1 MLKSLEI
8 ENIAVIEKVS
18 IDFES
23 GFNVLTGETGAG
35 KSIIIDSI
43 NAVLGLRTSRDLVR
57 TGASHALV
65 IAEFSPVSKAVE
77 DFLYQMDIEPE
88 PDNLILQRR
97 IGADGKSACR
107 INGKPVTAG
116 TMKALGEMLV
126 NIHGQHDSQKLLDA
140 EKHYLYIDEQLG
152 DSDIL
157 ERYHTSYAGLVKTL
171 KELKALKTDEQA
183 KQRRVEQLR
192 YEIDEIEKAAIEPGE
207 KEKLLKEKE
216 LIHSLASLTD
226 ALQYAKLA
234 LSGDDETPGAEG
246 LIQSALSK
254 TEGEGDTYLG
264 EINASLAAAADAVG
278 RVGEEIR
285 AKLDTLDFSPERAD
299 QIEERLGIFYA
310 FANRY
315 GKSEEEIAAY
325 LENAKKELDSIVYAD
340 KRKAQLES
348 EFEQHKEQTY
358 RLALELSEKRRKTAE
373 AFEKRVE
380 NELWFLNMQSA
391 QFKVNFKDGPISK
404 TGIDTIEFLISVNAG
419 EALKPLSA
427 VASGGELSRI
437 MLAFRAVLGEK
448 EAVPTLIF
456 DEIDTGV
463 SGRAAGK
470 VGMKLKEVSKNA
482 QVICVTHLAQIAAMA
497 STHFLIH
504 KQVAEGRTYTNV
516 RPLDFE
522 GRQYEIAR
530 IMGGMNINELMLENA
545 KQLLKEFENDNI

>member
-18 IDFES
+18 IDFEG

-57 TGASHALV
+57 TGASYALV

-116 TMKALGEMLV
+116 TMKMLGEMLV

-171 KELKALKTDEQA
+171 KELKSLKTDEQA

-254 TEGEGDTYLG
+254 TEGAGDTYLG

-278 RVGEEIR
+278 RAGEEIR

-325 LENAKKELDSIVYAD
+325 LENAKKELESIVYAD

-427 VASGGELSRI
+427 VASGGELSRF
-437 MLAFRAVLGEK
+437 MLAFGAVLGEK

>member
-107 INGKPVTAG
+107 INDKPVTAG

>member
-18 IDFES
+18 IDFEG

-57 TGASHALV
+57 TGASYALV

-254 TEGEGDTYLG
+254 TEGAGDTYLG

-278 RVGEEIR
+278 RAGEEIR

>member
-18 IDFES
+18 IDFEG

-57 TGASHALV
+57 TGASYALV

-116 TMKALGEMLV
+116 TMKMLGEMLV

-171 KELKALKTDEQA
+171 KELKSLKTDEQA

-254 TEGEGDTYLG
+254 TEGAGDTYLG

-278 RVGEEIR
+278 RAGEEIR

-325 LENAKKELDSIVYAD
+325 LENAKKELESIVYAD

>member
-23 GFNVLTGETGAG
+23 GLNVLTGETGAG

-77 DFLYQMDIEPE
+77 DFLYEQDIEPE
-88 PDNLILQRR
+88 PHNLILQRR
-97 IGADGKSACR
+97 INADGKSSCR

-126 NIHGQHDSQKLLDA
+126 NIHGQHDSQKLLDT
-140 EKHYLYIDEQLG
+140 EKHYLYIDEQMG
-152 DSDIL
+152 DNDL
-157 ERYHTSYAGLVKTL
+157 LARYHDSFAGLVKTV
-171 KELKALKTDEQA
+171 KELKSLKTDEQA

-207 KEKLLKEKE
+207 KENLLKEKE
-216 LIHSLASLTD
+216 MLRSLASLTD
-226 ALQYAKLA
+226 ALQYAKQA
-234 LSGDDETPGAEG
+234 LCGDDDTPGAEG
-246 LIQSALSK
+246 LVQSALAK
-254 TEGEGDTYLG
+254 TESEGDTYLG
-264 EINASLAAAADAVG
+264 EVNTALAAAAESVSRA
-278 RVGEEIR
+278 GEEIR
-285 AKLDTLDFSPERAD
+285 TKLDSLDFSLERAE
-299 QIEERLGIFYA
+299 QIEERLSVFYA
-310 FANRY
+310 FSNRY
-315 GKSEEEIAAY
+315 GKTEEEIAAY
-325 LENAKKELDSIVYAD
+325 LENAKKELESIVYAD
-340 KRKAQLES
+340 KRKAELEA
-348 EFEQHKEQTY
+348 EFEQSKEKTY

-373 AFEKRVE
+373 EFEKRVE

-391 QFKVNFKDGPISK
+391 QFKVDFKDGPISK
-404 TGIDTIEFLISVNAG
+404 TGIDEIEFLISVNAG

-470 VGMKLKEVSKNA
+470 VGLKLKEVSKNA

-504 KQVAEGRTYTNV
+504 KQVADGRTYTNV

-545 KQLLKEFENDNI
+545 KQMLKEYENDNI

>member
-107 INGKPVTAG
+107 INGKPVTAS

-254 TEGEGDTYLG
+254 TEGAGDTYLG
-264 EINASLAAAADAVG
+264 EINAALAAAADAVG
-278 RVGEEIR
+278 RAGEEIR

-325 LENAKKELDSIVYAD
+325 LENAKKELESIVYAD

-404 TGIDTIEFLISVNAG
+404 TGIDNIEFLISVNAG

>member
-23 GFNVLTGETGAG
+23 GLNVLTGETGAG

-77 DFLYQMDIEPE
+77 DFLYEQDIEPE
-88 PDNLILQRR
+88 PHNLILQRR
-97 IGADGKSACR
+97 INADGKSSCR

-126 NIHGQHDSQKLLDA
+126 NIHGQHDSQKLLDT
-140 EKHYLYIDEQLG
+140 EKHYLYIDEQMG
-152 DSDIL
+152 DNDL
-157 ERYHTSYAGLVKTL
+157 LARYHDSFAGLVKTV
-171 KELKALKTDEQA
+171 KELKSLKTDEQA

-207 KEKLLKEKE
+207 KENLLKEKE
-216 LIHSLASLTD
+216 MLRSLASLTD
-226 ALQYAKLA
+226 ALQYAKQA
-234 LSGDDETPGAEG
+234 LCGDDDTPGAEG
-246 LIQSALSK
+246 LVQSALAK
-254 TEGEGDTYLG
+254 TESEGDTYLG
-264 EINASLAAAADAVG
+264 EVNTALAAAAESVSRA
-278 RVGEEIR
+278 GEEIR
-285 AKLDTLDFSPERAD
+285 TKLDSLDFSPERAE
-299 QIEERLGIFYA
+299 QIEERLSVFYA
-310 FANRY
+310 FSNRY
-315 GKSEEEIAAY
+315 GKTEEEIAAY
-325 LENAKKELDSIVYAD
+325 LENAKKELESIVYAD
-340 KRKAQLES
+340 KRKAELEA
-348 EFEQHKEQTY
+348 EFEQSKEKTY

-373 AFEKRVE
+373 EFEKRVE

-391 QFKVNFKDGPISK
+391 QFKVDFKDGPISK
-404 TGIDTIEFLISVNAG
+404 TGIDEIEFLISVNAG

-470 VGMKLKEVSKNA
+470 VGLKLKEVSKNA

-504 KQVAEGRTYTNV
+504 KQVADGRTYTNV

-545 KQLLKEFENDNI
+545 KQMLKEYENDNI

>member
-1 MLKSLEI
+1 
-8 ENIAVIEKVS
+8 
-18 IDFES
+18 
-23 GFNVLTGETGAG
+23 
-35 KSIIIDSI
+35 
-43 NAVLGLRTSRDLVR
+43 
-57 TGASHALV
+57 
-65 IAEFSPVSKAVE
+65 
-77 DFLYQMDIEPE
+77 
-88 PDNLILQRR
+88 
-97 IGADGKSACR
+97 
-107 INGKPVTAG
+107 
-116 TMKALGEMLV
+116 MKALGEMLV

-278 RVGEEIR
+278 RAGEEIR

>member
-23 GFNVLTGETGAG
+23 GLNVLTGETGAG

-77 DFLYQMDIEPE
+77 DFLYEQDIEPE
-88 PDNLILQRR
+88 PHNLILQRR
-97 IGADGKSACR
+97 INADGKSSCR

-116 TMKALGEMLV
+116 TMKALAEMLV
-126 NIHGQHDSQKLLDA
+126 NIPGQHDSQKLLDT
-140 EKHYLYIDEQLG
+140 EKHYLYIDEQMG
-152 DSDIL
+152 DNDL
-157 ERYHTSYAGLVKTL
+157 LARYHDSYTGLVKTV
-171 KELKALKTDEQA
+171 KELKSLKTDEQA

-207 KEKLLKEKE
+207 KENLLKEKE
-216 LIHSLASLTD
+216 MLRSLASLTD
-226 ALQYAKLA
+226 ALQYAKQVLC
-234 LSGDDETPGAEG
+234 GDDDTPGAEG
-246 LIQSALSK
+246 LVQSALAK
-254 TEGEGDTYLG
+254 TESEGDTYLG
-264 EINASLAAAADAVG
+264 EVNTALAAAAESVSRAG
-278 RVGEEIR
+278 AAIR
-285 AKLDTLDFSPERAD
+285 TKLASLDFSPERAE
-299 QIEERLGIFYA
+299 QIEERLSVFYA
-310 FANRY
+310 FSNRY
-315 GKSEEEIAAY
+315 GKTEEEIAAY
-325 LENAKKELDSIVYAD
+325 LENAKKELESIVYAD
-340 KRKAQLES
+340 KRKAELEA
-348 EFEQHKEQTY
+348 EFEQSKEKTY

-373 AFEKRVE
+373 EFEKRVE

-391 QFKVNFKDGPISK
+391 QFKVDFKDGPISK
-404 TGIDTIEFLISVNAG
+404 TGIDEIEFLISVNAG

-470 VGMKLKEVSKNA
+470 VGLKLKEVSKNA

-504 KQVAEGRTYTNV
+504 KQVADGRTYTNV

-545 KQLLKEFENDNI
+545 KQMLKEYENDNI

>member
-77 DFLYQMDIEPE
+77 DLLYQMDIEPE

-254 TEGEGDTYLG
+254 TEGAGDTYLG

-278 RVGEEIR
+278 RAGEEIR

>member
-23 GFNVLTGETGAG
+23 GLNVLTGETGAG

-77 DFLYQMDIEPE
+77 DFLYEQDIEPE
-88 PDNLILQRR
+88 PHNLILQRR
-97 IGADGKSACR
+97 INADGKSSCR

-126 NIHGQHDSQKLLDA
+126 NIHGQHDSQKLLDT
-140 EKHYLYIDEQLG
+140 EKHYLYIDEQMG
-152 DSDIL
+152 DNDL
-157 ERYHTSYAGLVKTL
+157 LARYHDSFAGLVKTV
-171 KELKALKTDEQA
+171 KELKSLKTDEQA

-207 KEKLLKEKE
+207 KENLLKEKE
-216 LIHSLASLTD
+216 MLRSLAFLTD
-226 ALQYAKLA
+226 ALQYAKQA
-234 LSGDDETPGAEG
+234 LCGDDDTPGAEG
-246 LIQSALSK
+246 LVQSALAK
-254 TEGEGDTYLG
+254 TESEGDTYLG
-264 EINASLAAAADAVG
+264 EVNTALAAAAESVSRA
-278 RVGEEIR
+278 GEEIR
-285 AKLDTLDFSPERAD
+285 TKLDSLDFSPERAE
-299 QIEERLGIFYA
+299 QIEERLSVFYA
-310 FANRY
+310 FSNRY
-315 GKSEEEIAAY
+315 GKTEEEIAAY
-325 LENAKKELDSIVYAD
+325 LENAKKELESIVYAD
-340 KRKAQLES
+340 KRKAELEA
-348 EFEQHKEQTY
+348 EFEQSKEKTY

-373 AFEKRVE
+373 EFEKRVE

-391 QFKVNFKDGPISK
+391 QFKVDFKDGPISK
-404 TGIDTIEFLISVNAG
+404 TGIDEIEFLISVNAG

-470 VGMKLKEVSKNA
+470 VGLKLKEVSKNA

-497 STHFLIH
+497 TTHFLIH
-504 KQVAEGRTYTNV
+504 KQVADGRTYTNV

-545 KQLLKEFENDNI
+545 KQMLKEYENDNI

>member
-65 IAEFSPVSKAVE
+65 IAEISPVSKAVE
-77 DFLYQMDIEPE
+77 DFLYQIDIEPE

-226 ALQYAKLA
+226 ALQYAKHA

-278 RVGEEIR
+278 RAGEEIR

>member
-23 GFNVLTGETGAG
+23 GLNVLTGETGAG

-77 DFLYQMDIEPE
+77 DFLYEQDIEPE
-88 PDNLILQRR
+88 PHNLILQRR
-97 IGADGKSACR
+97 INADGKSSCR

-126 NIHGQHDSQKLLDA
+126 NIHGQHDSQKLLDT
-140 EKHYLYIDEQLG
+140 EKHYLYIDEQMG
-152 DSDIL
+152 DNDL
-157 ERYHTSYAGLVKTL
+157 LARYHDSFAGLVKTV
-171 KELKALKTDEQA
+171 KELKSLKTDEQA

-207 KEKLLKEKE
+207 KENLLKEKE
-216 LIHSLASLTD
+216 MLRSLASLTD
-226 ALQYAKLA
+226 ALQYAKQA
-234 LSGDDETPGAEG
+234 LCGDDDTPGAEG
-246 LIQSALSK
+246 LVQSALAK
-254 TEGEGDTYLG
+254 TESEGDTYLG
-264 EINASLAAAADAVG
+264 EVNTALAAAAESVSRA
-278 RVGEEIR
+278 GEEIR
-285 AKLDTLDFSPERAD
+285 TKLDSLDFSLERAE
-299 QIEERLGIFYA
+299 QIEERLSVFYA
-310 FANRY
+310 FSNRY
-315 GKSEEEIAAY
+315 GKTEEEIAAY
-325 LENAKKELDSIVYAD
+325 LENAKKELESIAYAD
-340 KRKAQLES
+340 KRTAELEA
-348 EFEQHKEQTY
+348 EFEQSKEKTY

-373 AFEKRVE
+373 EFEKRVE

-391 QFKVNFKDGPISK
+391 QFKVDFKDGPISK
-404 TGIDTIEFLISVNAG
+404 TGIDEIEFLISVNAG

-470 VGMKLKEVSKNA
+470 VGLKLKEVSKNA

-504 KQVAEGRTYTNV
+504 KQVADGRTYTNV

-545 KQLLKEFENDNI
+545 KQMLKEYENDNI

>member
-23 GFNVLTGETGAG
+23 GLNVLTGETGAG

-77 DFLYQMDIEPE
+77 DFLYEQDIEPE
-88 PDNLILQRR
+88 PHNLILQRR
-97 IGADGKSACR
+97 INADGKSSCR

-126 NIHGQHDSQKLLDA
+126 NIHGQHDSQKLLDT
-140 EKHYLYIDEQLG
+140 EKHYLYIDEQMG
-152 DSDIL
+152 DNDL
-157 ERYHTSYAGLVKTL
+157 LARYHDSFAGLVKTV
-171 KELKALKTDEQA
+171 KELKSLKTDEQA

-207 KEKLLKEKE
+207 KENLLKEKE
-216 LIHSLASLTD
+216 MLRSLASLTD
-226 ALQYAKLA
+226 ALQYAKQA
-234 LSGDDETPGAEG
+234 LCGDDDTPGAEG
-246 LIQSALSK
+246 LVQSALAK
-254 TEGEGDTYLG
+254 TESEGDTYLG
-264 EINASLAAAADAVG
+264 EVNTALAAAAESVSRA
-278 RVGEEIR
+278 GEEIR
-285 AKLDTLDFSPERAD
+285 TKLDSLDFSLERAE
-299 QIEERLGIFYA
+299 QIEERLSVFYA
-310 FANRY
+310 FSNRY
-315 GKSEEEIAAY
+315 GKTEEEIAAY
-325 LENAKKELDSIVYAD
+325 LENAKKELESIAYAD
-340 KRKAQLES
+340 KRKAELEA
-348 EFEQHKEQTY
+348 EFEQSKEKTY

-373 AFEKRVE
+373 EFEKRVE

-391 QFKVNFKDGPISK
+391 QFKVDFKDGPISK
-404 TGIDTIEFLISVNAG
+404 TGIDEIEFLISVNAG

-470 VGMKLKEVSKNA
+470 VGLKLKEVSKNA

-504 KQVAEGRTYTNV
+504 KQVADGRTYTNV

-545 KQLLKEFENDNI
+545 KQMLKEYENDNI

>member
-18 IDFES
+18 IDFDS

-278 RVGEEIR
+278 RAGEEIR

-325 LENAKKELDSIVYAD
+325 LENAKKELESIVYAD

>member
-23 GFNVLTGETGAG
+23 GLNVLTGETGAG

-77 DFLYQMDIEPE
+77 DFLYEQDIEPE
-88 PDNLILQRR
+88 PHNLILQRR
-97 IGADGKSACR
+97 INADGKSSCR

-126 NIHGQHDSQKLLDA
+126 NIHGQHDSQKLLDT
-140 EKHYLYIDEQLG
+140 EKHYLYIDEQMG
-152 DSDIL
+152 DNDL
-157 ERYHTSYAGLVKTL
+157 LARYHDSFAGLVKTV
-171 KELKALKTDEQA
+171 KELKSLKTDEQA

-207 KEKLLKEKE
+207 KENLLKEKE
-216 LIHSLASLTD
+216 MLRSLASLTD
-226 ALQYAKLA
+226 ALQYAKQA
-234 LSGDDETPGAEG
+234 LCGDDDTPGAEG
-246 LIQSALSK
+246 LVQSALAK
-254 TEGEGDTYLG
+254 TESEGDTYLG
-264 EINASLAAAADAVG
+264 EVNTALAAAAESVSRA
-278 RVGEEIR
+278 GEEIR
-285 AKLDTLDFSPERAD
+285 TKLDSLDFSLERAE
-299 QIEERLGIFYA
+299 QIEERLSVFYA
-310 FANRY
+310 FSNRY
-315 GKSEEEIAAY
+315 GKTEEEIAAY
-325 LENAKKELDSIVYAD
+325 LENAKKELESIVYAD
-340 KRKAQLES
+340 KRKAELEA
-348 EFEQHKEQTY
+348 EFEQSKEKTY

-373 AFEKRVE
+373 EFEKRVE

-404 TGIDTIEFLISVNAG
+404 TGIDEIEFLISVNAG

-470 VGMKLKEVSKNA
+470 VGLKLKEVSKNA

-504 KQVAEGRTYTNV
+504 KQVADGRTYTNV

-545 KQLLKEFENDNI
+545 KQMLKEYENDNI

>member
-23 GFNVLTGETGAG
+23 GLNVLTGETGAG

-77 DFLYQMDIEPE
+77 DFLYEQDIEPE
-88 PDNLILQRR
+88 PHNLILQRR
-97 IGADGKSACR
+97 INADGKSSCR

-126 NIHGQHDSQKLLDA
+126 NIHGQHDSQKLLDT
-140 EKHYLYIDEQLG
+140 EKHYLYIDEQMG
-152 DSDIL
+152 DNDL
-157 ERYHTSYAGLVKTL
+157 LARYHDSFAGLVKTV
-171 KELKALKTDEQA
+171 KELKSLKTDEQA

-207 KEKLLKEKE
+207 KENLLKEKE
-216 LIHSLASLTD
+216 MLRSLASLTD
-226 ALQYAKLA
+226 ALQYAKQA
-234 LSGDDETPGAEG
+234 LCGDDDTPGAEG
-246 LIQSALSK
+246 LVQSALAK
-254 TEGEGDTYLG
+254 TESEGDTYLG
-264 EINASLAAAADAVG
+264 EVNTALAAAAESVSRA
-278 RVGEEIR
+278 GEEIR
-285 AKLDTLDFSPERAD
+285 TKLDSLDFSPERAE
-299 QIEERLGIFYA
+299 QIEERLSVFYA
-310 FANRY
+310 FSNRY
-315 GKSEEEIAAY
+315 GKTEEEIAAY
-325 LENAKKELDSIVYAD
+325 LENAKKELESIVYAD
-340 KRKAQLES
+340 KRKAELEA
-348 EFEQHKEQTY
+348 EFEQSKEKTY

-373 AFEKRVE
+373 EKEKRVE

-391 QFKVNFKDGPISK
+391 QFKVDFKDGPISK
-404 TGIDTIEFLISVNAG
+404 TGIDEIEFLISVNAG

-470 VGMKLKEVSKNA
+470 VGLKLKEVSKNA

-504 KQVAEGRTYTNV
+504 KQVADGRTYTNV

-545 KQLLKEFENDNI
+545 KQMLKEYENDNI

>member
-1 MLKSLEI
+1 M
-8 ENIAVIEKVS
+8 
-18 IDFES
+18 
-23 GFNVLTGETGAG
+23 
-35 KSIIIDSI
+35 
-43 NAVLGLRTSRDLVR
+43 
-57 TGASHALV
+57 
-65 IAEFSPVSKAVE
+65 
-77 DFLYQMDIEPE
+77 
-88 PDNLILQRR
+88 
-97 IGADGKSACR
+97 
-107 INGKPVTAG
+107 
-116 TMKALGEMLV
+116 
-126 NIHGQHDSQKLLDA
+126 
-140 EKHYLYIDEQLG
+140 
-152 DSDIL
+152 
-157 ERYHTSYAGLVKTL
+157 
-171 KELKALKTDEQA
+171 
-183 KQRRVEQLR
+183 
-192 YEIDEIEKAAIEPGE
+192 
-207 KEKLLKEKE
+207 
-216 LIHSLASLTD
+216 
-226 ALQYAKLA
+226 QYAKLA

>member
-57 TGASHALV
+57 TGASYALV

-254 TEGEGDTYLG
+254 TEGAGDTYLG

-278 RVGEEIR
+278 RAGEEIR

>member
-23 GFNVLTGETGAG
+23 GLNVLTGETGAG

-77 DFLYQMDIEPE
+77 DFLYEQDIEPE
-88 PDNLILQRR
+88 PHNLILQRR
-97 IGADGKSACR
+97 INADGKSSCR

-126 NIHGQHDSQKLLDA
+126 NIHGQHDSQKLLDT
-140 EKHYLYIDEQLG
+140 EKHYLYIDEQMG
-152 DSDIL
+152 DNDL
-157 ERYHTSYAGLVKTL
+157 LARYHDSFAGLVKTV
-171 KELKALKTDEQA
+171 KELKSLKTDEQA

-207 KEKLLKEKE
+207 KENLLKEKE
-216 LIHSLASLTD
+216 MLRSLASLTD
-226 ALQYAKLA
+226 ALQYAKQA
-234 LSGDDETPGAEG
+234 LCGDDDTPGAEG
-246 LIQSALSK
+246 LVQSALAK
-254 TEGEGDTYLG
+254 TESEGDTYLG
-264 EINASLAAAADAVG
+264 EVNTALAAAAESVSRA
-278 RVGEEIR
+278 GEEIR
-285 AKLDTLDFSPERAD
+285 TKLDSLDFSPERAE
-299 QIEERLGIFYA
+299 QIEERLSVFYA
-310 FANRY
+310 FSNRY
-315 GKSEEEIAAY
+315 GKTEEEIAAY
-325 LENAKKELDSIVYAD
+325 LENAKKELESIVYAD
-340 KRKAQLES
+340 KRKAELEA
-348 EFEQHKEQTY
+348 EFEQSKEKTY

-373 AFEKRVE
+373 EFEKRVE

-391 QFKVNFKDGPISK
+391 QFKVDFKDGPISK
-404 TGIDTIEFLISVNAG
+404 TGIDEIVFLISVNAG

-470 VGMKLKEVSKNA
+470 VGLKLKEVSKNA

-504 KQVAEGRTYTNV
+504 KQVADGRTYTNV

-545 KQLLKEFENDNI
+545 KQMLKEYENDNI

>member
-97 IGADGKSACR
+97 IGADGKSTCR

-152 DSDIL
+152 NSDIL

-171 KELKALKTDEQA
+171 KELKSLKTDEQA

-254 TEGEGDTYLG
+254 TESEGDTYLG

-278 RVGEEIR
+278 RAGEEIR

-373 AFEKRVE
+373 AFENRVE

-545 KQLLKEFENDNI
+545 KQLLKEYENDNI

>member
-278 RVGEEIR
+278 RAGEEIR

-325 LENAKKELDSIVYAD
+325 LENAKKELESIVYAD

>member
-18 IDFES
+18 IDFDS

-254 TEGEGDTYLG
+254 TEGAGDTYLG

-278 RVGEEIR
+278 RAGEEIR

-325 LENAKKELDSIVYAD
+325 LENAKKELESIVYAD